1 MPKYIFSDGKVR
13 VEEDKYAPLL
23 TPKQQF
29 TDSVVFLLLNKTT
42 INMNIKSVNRKGK
55 DDVRKEQ

>member
-13 VEEDKYAPLL
+13 VEEDKYSPLL

-29 TDSVVFLLLNKTT
+29 TDSVVFLLLNKKI
-42 INMNIKSVNRKGK
+42 INVNETSVNTKEK